1 MPDPVELEIFREIFH
16 SIAEEMGASLR
27 RSAFS
32 PNIRERRDYSCAVF
46 DRHAQVVAMGD
57 HMPVHLG
64 SMPMSVRA
72 AIERLD
78 LGPGDMAMVNDPFA
92 GGTHLP
98 DITLVAP
105 VFVDRTADLNLRE
118 GHAFSRAV
126 RVRGSSSSTL
136 PKARAK
142 RSGVRRKEASVL
154 SSPGVNLLRKSKATT
169 SGAKARISEALL
181 YGTAEAVPFPKARI
195 RNKLGTVSNEAAP
208 DFYVASRAHHADVG
222 GAAAGS
228 MGLSREIYQEGL
240 RIPPVLLLRAGEV
253 QRDILQLVLANV
265 RTPEEREGDLG
276 AQIAACNTGARRLA
290 EVCERY
296 SVPRVHRAMEE
307 LQDYAERMTRVLL
320 KGIPPGE
327 YSAEDFL
334 DNDGIN
340 DRPVKVAVTIR
351 IGRPKRGGTAPLVTV
366 DFTGSDPQVEGSINA
381 VEAITY
387 SACFY
392 VFRCLLAEDVPA
404 AAGIMRPIRAI
415 APLGT
420 VVNAR
425 PPAAVAGGNVEMSQ
439 RIVDALFRA
448 LAKAMPERIP
458 AASSG
463 TMNNLTIGGLFP
475 PGHPRSGEPFAYY
488 ETIAGGMGARP
499 TQDGISGIHTHMT
512 NSLNTPAEALEYA
525 YPFRV
530 MRYSLRPESGGAG
543 KHRGGDGIVRELELL
558 CDADVT
564 LLADRRARG
573 PYGLHGGSDGAAGR
587 NLVIRK
593 DGSEFPIPAKG
604 SVRLKRGDRVR
615 IESPGGGGFGAA
627 KDRENT

>member
-1 MPDPVELEIFREIFH
+1 MADPIELEIFRELFH

-46 DRHAQVVAMGD
+46 GRDAQVVAMGD

-72 AIERLD
+72 AIDRLN
-78 LGPGDMAMVNDPFA
+78 LGPGDIAIVNDPFA

-105 VFVDRTADLNLRE
+105 VYI
-118 GHAFSRAV
+118 G
-126 RVRGSSSSTL
+126 
-136 PKARAK
+136 K
-142 RSGVRRKEASVL
+142 RSGRGSL
-154 SSPGVNLLRKSKATT
+154 
-169 SGAKARISEALL
+169 
-181 YGTAEAVPFPKARI
+181 
-195 RNKLGTVSNEAAP
+195 P

-222 GAAAGS
+222 GASAGS

-240 RIPPVLLLRAGEV
+240 RIPPVLLARGGAV
-253 QRDILQLVLANV
+253 QQDVMQLVLANV
-265 RTPEEREGDLG
+265 RTPQEREGDLG
-276 AQIAACNTGARRLA
+276 AQIASCNTGIRRLE
-290 EVCERY
+290 EVCARY
-296 SVPRVHRAMEE
+296 GLVRVHRATQE
-307 LQDYAERMTRVLL
+307 LQQYAEQMTRTLL
-320 KGIPPGE
+320 ASLPPGE

-334 DNDGIN
+334 DDDGIT
-340 DRPVKVAVTIR
+340 DRPVRIAVSIR
-351 IGRPKRGGTAPLVTV
+351 IGLAGARRKTGYRDALITI
-366 DFTGSDPQVEGSINA
+366 DFTGSDAQVEGSINA

-392 VFRCLLAEDVPA
+392 VFRCLLAENVPA
-404 AAGIMRPIRAI
+404 AAGIMRPIRVI
-415 APLGT
+415 APEGT

-439 RIVDALFRA
+439 RIVDTLFRA
-448 LAKAMPERIP
+448 LAQAAPNLIP

-475 PGHPRSGEPFAYY
+475 ADHVRAGEPFAYY
-488 ETIAGGMGARP
+488 ETIGGGMGARP
-499 TQDGISGIHTHMT
+499 TLDGISGVHTHMT

-530 MRYSLRPESGGAG
+530 TRYSLRRGSGGAG
-543 KHRGGDGIVRELELL
+543 STCGGDGIVRELELL

-564 LLADRRARG
+564 LLADRRKRR
-573 PYGLHGGSDGAAGR
+573 PYGLHGGSDGAAGVNIAIR
-587 NLVIRK
+587 N
-593 DGSEFPIPAKG
+593 DGSELPLPAKG

-615 IESPGGGGFGAA
+615 IESPGGGGWG
-627 KDRENT
+627 RQS

>member
-1 MPDPVELEIFREIFH
+1 MSRVFREFRDFYNRASMPDPVELEIFRELFH

-46 DRHAQVVAMGD
+46 DRSAEVIAMGD

-72 AIERLD
+72 AIERLE
-78 LGPGDMAMVNDPFA
+78 LGPADVAMVNDPFA

-98 DITLVAP
+98 DITLIAP
-105 VFVDRTADLNLRE
+105 AYI
-118 GHAFSRAV
+118 
-126 RVRGSSSSTL
+126 SS
-136 PKARAK
+136 
-142 RSGVRRKEASVL
+142 
-154 SSPGVNLLRKSKATT
+154 RKS
-169 SGAKARISEALL
+169 SGRK
-181 YGTAEAVPFPKARI
+181 
-195 RNKLGTVSNEAAP
+195 P
-208 DFYVASRAHHADVG
+208 DFYVASRAHHADIG

-240 RIPPVLLLRAGEV
+240 RIPPVFLVRGGTM
-253 QRDILQLVLANV
+253 QRDVLQMVLANV

-276 AQIAACNTGARRLA
+276 AQIAACNTGARRLQ
-290 EVCERY
+290 EVCDRY
-296 SVPRVHRAMEE
+296 GLSRMHRASEE
-307 LQDYAERMTRVLL
+307 LQDYAEQMTRSLL
-320 KGIPPGE
+320 EGVPPGT

-334 DNDGIN
+334 DNDGIS
-340 DRPVKVAVTIR
+340 DRPVRVIVKIR
-351 IGRPKRGGTAPLVTV
+351 IEKRNRRSSQPLVTI
-366 DFTGSDPQVEGSINA
+366 DFSGSDPQVEGSINA

-404 AAGIMRPIRAI
+404 AAGIMRPIRVI
-415 APLGT
+415 APEGT
-420 VVNAR
+420 VINAR

-439 RIVDALFRA
+439 RIVDTLFRA
-448 LAKAMPERIP
+448 LARAMPERIP

-475 PGHPRSGEPFAYY
+475 PGHARAGEPFAYY

-499 TQDGISGIHTHMT
+499 TQDGISGVHTHMT

-530 MRYSLRPESGGAG
+530 TRYSLRPNSGGIG
-543 KHRGGDGIVRELELL
+543 KQRGGDGIVRELELL

-564 LLADRRARG
+564 LLADRQVRG
-573 PYGLHGGSDGAAGR
+573 PYGLGGGKDGMPGRNAVKSDGTE
-587 NLVIRK
+587 I
-593 DGSEFPIPAKG
+593 PIPPKG
-604 SVRLKRGDRVR
+604 SV
-615 IESPGGGGFGAA
+615 
-627 KDRENT
+627 